1 MIDKRICEKR
11 FTWNPSKCE
20 CEWNKSH
27 DVGEYLNYENWR
39 WKKKLVDKL
48 VKECSEN
55 TDEIEIY
62 DGYENV
68 CSSST
73 IYIAF
78 CHCFFNNHSISSA
91 FIYFHWCLQKVI
103 LISLVLIL
111 ALKQ

>member
-1 MIDKRICEKR
+1 MIDKRIFEKR
-11 FTWNPSKCE
+11 FIWNPSKCE
-20 CEWNKSH
+20 CKWKKSH
-27 DVGEYLNYENWR
+27 DFGEYLNYENCR

-48 VKECSEN
+48 VKERSEN
-55 TDEIEIY
+55 TDKIEIY

-68 CSSST
+68 YSSST